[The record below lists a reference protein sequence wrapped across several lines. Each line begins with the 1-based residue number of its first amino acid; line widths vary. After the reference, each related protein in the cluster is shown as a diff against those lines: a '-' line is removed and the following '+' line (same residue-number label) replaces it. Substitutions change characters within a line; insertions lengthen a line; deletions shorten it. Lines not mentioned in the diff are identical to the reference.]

1 MEGVPLK
8 IAMFTDSYRPQ
19 INGVVTSIEI
29 VKKSLEKKGH
39 EVMVFAPS
47 VPKYTDT
54 EGGIY
59 RFSSISFMAHKE
71 YRIGVPVE
79 FLNDKNLKKFDFDV
93 MHVHTPFSIG
103 ALALGITRK
112 YYVPCVGT
120 FHTLFSEYIH
130 YFIRPQFI
138 GQIKEV
144 KMLFDKLSWRY
155 LPWFYNQMD
164 SVISP
169 SESIKNLL
177 KEKGITKDISVVPT
191 GINDDIISRKSKKE
205 CRKKFGFGAE
215 KILLHVG
222 RVSKEKN
229 PRFVISSL
237 KGLLAKGGTRL
248 VITSEGPEKPVLKK
262 LARKLGVEKNI
273 IFTGYMKESDIADMY
288 RAADIFV
295 MASKSETQGV
305 VLLEAAANGLPCV
318 VLDTPVMSDFVRK
331 NGTGIVCTEDGFADG
346 VDKMMREGGR
356 YAKNA
361 LSCGRKYSSG
371 RFADN
376 LLKIYK
382 SAEKH

>member
-1 MEGVPLK
+1 
-8 IAMFTDSYRPQ
+8 MFTDSYRPQ
-19 INGVVTSIEI
+19 INGVVASIEMA
-29 VKKSLEKKGH
+29 KKSLEKKGH

-54 EGGIY
+54 ETDIY
-59 RFSSISFMAHKE
+59 RFSSVSFMAHRE

-112 YYVPCVGT
+112 YHVPCVGT

-138 GQIKEV
+138 GEIKEV
-144 KMLFDKLSWRY
+144 KMLFDKFSWRY

-169 SESIKNLL
+169 SDAIKNLL
-177 KEKGITKDISVVPT
+177 KERGIKKDMFVLPT
-191 GINDDIISRKSKKE
+191 GIKDGIISRNSRSW
-205 CRKKFGFGAE
+205 CRKKFGFGGE

-222 RVSKEKN
+222 RISKEKN
-229 PRFVISSL
+229 LAFVINSL
-237 KGLLAKGGTRL
+237 KDVLGKGGTRL
-248 VITSEGPEKPVLKK
+248 VITSEGPERPVLEK

-273 IFTGYMKESDIADMY
+273 IFTGYIKESDIADMY

-318 VLDTPVMSDFVRK
+318 VLDAPVTSDFVRK
-331 NGTGIVCTEDGFADG
+331 NWTGIVCTEDGFADG
-346 VDKMMREGGR
+346 VDKMIHEGGR
-356 YAKNA
+356 YVKSA
-361 LSCGRKYSSG
+361 LSCGRKYSAD

-376 LLKIYK
+376 LLKVYR